1 MATLGGTGTIGGNA
15 TIANNGKLEFQISTP
30 ATSHDKLDLATGKLL
45 TFSGASVLTITT
57 TGGAPGSY
65 VLVTAPGGITGPLPA
80 TLNLPAGWVATVTRE
95 NGGTQLVLNLSS
107 TDGSAWDGWR
117 AVNAPGSNPHD
128 DSDGDGVTNAVEF
141 VLGGNST
148 TKDLDKLPLLAADG
162 TNVTFTFLRA
172 QNSIDPET
180 ALWIETGTDLAT
192 WDSAPSPYTVPDGAS
207 ADPPVTV
214 VKDSPEAGKDTVT
227 LTVPQD
233 SSQKFARL
241 KVLITP

>member
-1 MATLGGTGTIGGNA
+1 MSERVGQEEKSWGVAGRDLRRCFTDPRPTM
-15 TIANNGKLEFQISTP
+15 KPEK
-30 ATSHDKLDLATGKLL
+30 TSHP
-45 TFSGASVLTITT
+45 SYASF
-57 TGGAPGSY
+57 
-65 VLVTAPGGITGPLPA
+65 
-80 TLNLPAGWVATVTRE
+80 R
-95 NGGTQLVLNLSS
+95 
-107 TDGSAWDGWR
+107 
-117 AVNAPGSNPHD
+117 
-128 DSDGDGVTNAVEF
+128 
-141 VLGGNST
+141 
-148 TKDLDKLPLLAADG
+148 LAADG